1 MGFEAFEK
9 LPEDK
14 QEMILSAGIREF
26 SQKSYK
32 EASTDSIT
40 KACGISKGI
49 LFHYFGSKKE
59 FYLFC
64 LESAMQKLN
73 APAKSPGDADSFY
86 DILFASMDEKM
97 ALCTHYRDEMHM
109 VNMASRDAATEVATR
124 KAEILQRYAVQ
135 KKMESTA
142 ILKRALQT
150 LHLKD
155 GINFQVMVEC
165 VSLYINAVLNKYLI
179 QYQQM
184 PDDFFKNKE
193 TIKSEMKQYLDMM
206 LFGICKE

>member
-9 LPEDK
+9 LPEDR

-64 LESAMQKLN
+64 LARAMQKLN
-73 APAKSPGDADSFY
+73 APAKSLEDADSFY

-124 KAEILQRYAVQ
+124 KAEILQRYAIQ
-135 KKMESTA
+135 KKLESA
-142 ILKRALQT
+142 SILKKALQT
-150 LHLKD
+150 LPLKENID
-155 GINFQVMVEC
+155 SQVMVEC
-165 VSLYINAVLNKYLI
+165 VSLYVNAVLNKYLI
-179 QYQQM
+179 QYQQT
-184 PDDFFKNKE
+184 PDAFFKNKE
-193 TIKSEMKQYLDMM
+193 VIKVEMKQYLDMM

>member
-64 LESAMQKLN
+64 LERAMQKLN
-73 APAKSPGDADSFY
+73 TPTESPGDAANFY
-86 DILFASMDEKM
+86 DILFSSMDEKM

-109 VNMASRDAATEVATR
+109 VNMASRDAATEIAMR
-124 KAEILQRYAVQ
+124 KAELLQRYAVQ
-135 KKMESTA
+135 KKMESATT
-142 ILKRALQT
+142 LKRALQT
-150 LHLKD
+150 LPLKD
-155 GINFQVMVEC
+155 GINLQVMVEC
-165 VSLYINAVLNKYLI
+165 VSLYCNAVLNKYLI
-179 QYQQM
+179 QYQQT
-184 PDDFFKNKE
+184 PDDFFKNRE
-193 TIKSEMKQYLDMM
+193 AIQSEMKQYFDMM

>member
-9 LPEDK
+9 LPEDRK
-14 QEMILSAGIREF
+14 KVIISAGIREF
-26 SQKSYK
+26 SQKTYK

-109 VNMASRDAATEVATR
+109 VNMASRDAATEIAMR
-124 KAEILQRYAVQ
+124 KAEILQRYAIQ
-135 KKMESTA
+135 KKLESA
-142 ILKRALQT
+142 SILKKALQT
-150 LHLKD
+150 LPLKENID
-155 GINFQVMVEC
+155 SQMMVEC
-165 VSLYINAVLNKYLI
+165 VSLYVNAVLNKYLI
-179 QYQQM
+179 QYQQT
-184 PDDFFKNKE
+184 PDAFFKNKE
-193 TIKSEMKQYLDMM
+193 FIKVEMKQYLDMM
-206 LFGICKE
+206 LSGICEE